1 MELIFKKYHKSE
13 LHTEK
18 NYLIYDPEH
27 NKTQFTDELF
37 RSIAHRNFT
46 QGCENLLIGPIR
58 NGKKMTVRVLDA
70 GGREISATSNTMKI
84 FEAYLKDQ
92 GYAEDTTTPGKGGVL
107 PMQNAASASEIICE
121 FGTVYYF
128 PA

>member
-27 NKTQFTDELF
+27 NEAQFTDELF

-58 NGKKMTVRVLDA
+58 NGKKMTVRVLGSD
-70 GGREISATSNTMKI
+70 GREVSANPSAMKI

-92 GYAEDTTTPGKGGVL
+92 GYTADAAPSPMNDVL
-107 PMQNAASASEIICE
+107 PLSPASESICE

>member
-1 MELIFKKYHKSE
+1 MELIFKKYHKCE

-27 NKTQFTDELF
+27 NEAQFTDELF

-58 NGKKMTVRVLDA
+58 SGKKMTVRVLDT
-70 GGREISATSNTMKI
+70 GGREVSVSPSTMKI
-84 FEAYLKDQ
+84 FETYLKDQ
-92 GYAEDTTTPGKGGVL
+92 GYAADTAPSEKNGMM
-107 PMQNAASASEIICE
+107 PMPHTACENIHE